1 MKKRVSCMF
10 LLSLLLIVCQLSSCY
25 IFPGKPDDSN
35 TPDVSGTGADLTT
48 VAEIPEIPDMEGSMI
63 VSGSE
68 LLSMIRDDRIAE
80 NGSYTVRD
88 GKEIVFDATDNNKT
102 YDLKNAVIR
111 LAVRPD
117 GSGILLDKT
126 NHLTLRN
133 ARLLVYGGT
142 ALSME
147 GGRNAVL
154 SELHVSGNAQ
164 AGFVLDSNSA
174 SVRACS
180 FCSEE
185 NGVLENAVIAKG
197 TDVSVSD
204 CSFREVSCGVT
215 DLSRNGAVIENNL
228 FDNCTVAVS
237 VGCADSVVWYNT
249 VRGGECGVR
258 AVFEKAEISASEA
271 VGYNILVAKNQIS
284 GAKTS
289 VLYRNASNSVL
300 LSNEL
305 ESADVEGCINIYVC
319 ENTLTGTLRLINN
332 NYLIAN
338 RNASARLAQ
347 SGNTNQNGD
356 TVTDLSVR
364 ELAGANEELLPH
376 INSEQFV
383 GMERRAEVRT
393 LSGSKPLDEYIADSL
408 RENKDVIVPP
418 GCYIGG
424 TKVNYEALTDVNIY
438 AYGVYEEFTAVSQEY
453 AIQFK
458 NCKRTAVYGLFIGYS
473 RHPHIQGTV
482 TQVRNTASG
491 TQVTVVPDPGYIQDF
506 RTAGNVDGRIFSAD
520 SFRTAG
526 LITYSSAEYN
536 AEKNLNVLNGCNVWA
551 DVSKGTRIAFRAV
564 NSTTAGGFYFENCSE
579 MKLEDVTV
587 FNSSGFAE
595 FDLDNEVAP
604 MLHRY
609 AVKRGPAPLLTGS
622 PESYQSE
629 LVTLDSYGRTR
640 SALPLLTTIDATHCT
655 NARTGIQI
663 VSCLFEGMDDD
674 TTNINAYY
682 GLTVSYHAADRTLTY
697 GRCNTSYGYQLLPAA
712 FRDGEMLSLY
722 TVDGEHI
729 ATVNVQK
736 GTEAVGNDRYTLVL
750 PESCHLTAAEIAQIN
765 SGNVIVQNCSASG
778 NGFLIDNIKTSDT
791 VGRVLLKAQGGIVRH
806 STFSGHSY
814 NVITCE
820 VETRT
825 WPEVGYLN
833 DIQILNNRFENNCM
847 RTLYSEDWL
856 HAGNMTDIQINAAG
870 SGSVTDPDDCM
881 HTNIVIS
888 GNVFSNRYSRYAI
901 RLNAVK
907 NVRIVSNTFA
917 PKHGE
922 TVASDSNVPILLLG
936 GNGIEISGNTYPPGV
951 SVPVENRGAL
961 NVTGNDVAG

>member
-1 MKKRVSCMF
+1 MEAKKRLPYM
-10 LLSLLLIVCQLSSCY
+10 LLLGLLLTVCFFSSCY
-25 IFPGKPDDSN
+25 NVPGDPAAPD
-35 TPDVSGTGADLTT
+35 TSGSGADLTT
-48 VAEIPEIPDMEGSMI
+48 VEEIPTIPDVEGSMK

-68 LLSMIRDDRIAE
+68 LLTLIREGRIAE
-80 NGSYTVRD
+80 NGNYTVKD
-88 GKEIVFDATDNNKT
+88 GAGLVFDASDNNKV

-111 LAVRPD
+111 FAVRSD
-117 GSGILLDKT
+117 ESGILLKKT
-126 NHLTLRN
+126 NRLTLQS
-133 ARLLVYGGT
+133 ATLVVYGGT
-142 ALSME
+142 ALSTD
-147 GGRNAVL
+147 GGRNIIL
-154 SELHVSGNAQ
+154 SGLHVSGNVKT
-164 AGFVLDSNSA
+164 GFSLDSSTAAVRSCTFSPEKGGVLD
-174 SVRACS
+174 
-180 FCSEE
+180 
-185 NGVLENAVIAKG
+185 NAIIARG
-197 TDVSVSD
+197 TDISVSD
-204 CSFREVSCGVT
+204 CSFRDNSCGVMDT
-215 DLSRNGAVIENNL
+215 SLNGAIIENNL
-228 FDNCTVAVS
+228 FENCTSAVS
-237 VGCADSVVWYNT
+237 VGCANSVVWYNT
-249 VRGGECGVR
+249 IRGGECGVQ
-258 AVFEKAEISASEA
+258 AVFEKAELSASES

-305 ESADVEGCINIYVC
+305 ESADVEGCINASVC
-319 ENTLTGTLRLINN
+319 ENVLTGTLKLANN
-332 NYLIAN
+332 SYLIAN
-338 RNASARLAQ
+338 RNESARLAQ
-347 SGNTNQNGD
+347 SGNSNQNGD

-376 INSEQFV
+376 INTEQFV
-383 GMERRAEVRT
+383 GMERKAKVRT

-424 TKVNYEALTDVNIY
+424 TKVNYESLTDVNIY
-438 AYGVYEEFTAVSQEY
+438 AYGVYEEFTAVSQEH
-453 AIQFK
+453 AVQFK

-473 RHPHIQGTV
+473 QHPHIQGTV

-491 TQVTVVPDPGYIQDF
+491 IQVTVAPDPGYIRDF
-506 RTAGNVDGRIFSAD
+506 RTVGNVDGRIFAAD

-536 AEKNLNVLNGCNVWA
+536 AAKNLNVLNGCNFWA
-551 DVSKGTRIAFRAV
+551 DVSKGTRISFRAV

-604 MLHRY
+604 VLHRY

-682 GLTVSYHAADRTLTY
+682 GLTVSYHAANRTLTY

-712 FRDGEMLSLY
+712 FRDGEMLALY
-722 TVDGEHI
+722 TVDGEYI

-750 PESCHLTAAEIAQIN
+750 PESCRLTDVEIAQIN
-765 SGNVIVQNCSASG
+765 AGNVIVQNCSASG
-778 NGFLIDNIKTSDT
+778 KGFLIDNIKVNDT
-791 VGRVLLKAQGGIVRH
+791 VGRVLLKAQGGTVRH

-820 VETRT
+820 VETKT

-833 DIQILNNRFENNCM
+833 DIQILNNRFENNSM

-870 SGSVTDPDDCM
+870 SESVTDPDDCM

-907 NVRIVSNTFA
+907 NVRIVNNTFA

-922 TVASDSNVPILLLG
+922 TNASDSNIPILLLG
-936 GNGIEISGNTYPPGV
+936 GNGIEISGNTYPSGV
-951 SVPVENRGAL
+951 SVPVENRGGAL
-961 NVTGNDVAG
+961 NVTGSDTE